1 MANNDKS
8 LSHDLL
14 IHQKYLSASY
24 TTMATETS
32 SDALFNDVMRICQ
45 EEVQANHQLFN
56 FMNQR
61 GWYQVQAAD
70 QNQISQAQSQIQ
82 QMQTMM

>member
-14 IHQKYLSASY
+14 IHQKYLSSSY

-45 EEVQANHQLFN
+45 DEVQANHQLFN